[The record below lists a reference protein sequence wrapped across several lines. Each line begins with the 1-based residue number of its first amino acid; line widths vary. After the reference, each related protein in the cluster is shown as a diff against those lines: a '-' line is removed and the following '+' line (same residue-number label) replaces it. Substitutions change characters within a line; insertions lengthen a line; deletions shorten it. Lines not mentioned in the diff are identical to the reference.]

1 MPVLNNIIEENN
13 KRVKIKKTLL
23 TKRDRSAECINVK
36 NDNRVNG
43 FYQLNNVIL
52 SQFTCNDVDQIRF
65 NHYIMRKENVQRL
78 KNDLPRGQFYLTL
91 RTASTDL
98 KLPFAKIQRLVKKFV
113 ELEIITSVFIAKKGS
128 KKPSI
133 YKYNSVAISD
143 TKDDIMNNTEEFKDT
158 KDADEIVDTLNDT
171 YDDTSKKEYIK
182 EINNYIETDDF

>member
-52 SQFTCNDVDQIRF
+52 SKFTCNDVDQIRF

-78 KNDLPRGQFYLTL
+78 KDDLPRGQFYLTL
-91 RTASTDL
+91 RTASADL
-98 KLPFAKIQRLVKKFV
+98 KLPFAKIQRIIKKFI
-113 ELEIITSVFIAKKGS
+113 ELEIITSVFIATKGS

-133 YKYNSVAISD
+133 YQYNSAASD
-143 TKDDIMNNTEEFKDT
+143 TKNDILNNTEEVNNT